1 MPSVGGSLAQK
12 ILRNFSID
20 TIFRAQSASPVN
32 VITGDPAGSAFGSAF
47 GVTRPNL
54 LTGVPLYLHD
64 SSLPGGKRI
73 NPDAFVTPTFG
84 RQGTLSRNALRGF
97 PLWQLDMAVRR
108 QIYLGERINLQ
119 VRLEAFNVFNHPNF
133 ADPVNDLSDPMF
145 GRSTSMLS
153 TSLGLGGTSGGLN
166 PLYQVGGP
174 RSLQAALKLQF

>member
-1 MPSVGGSLAQK
+1 
-12 ILRNFSID
+12 
-20 TIFRAQSASPVN
+20 
-32 VITGDPAGSAFGSAF
+32 
-47 GVTRPNL
+47 
-54 LTGVPLYLHD
+54 
-64 SSLPGGKRI
+64 
-73 NPDAFVTPTFG
+73 
-84 RQGTLSRNALRGF
+84 
-97 PLWQLDMAVRR
+97 MAVRR